1 MAGSEWQDSGQAP
14 EALAQ
19 VLAEHGPAGLSNAQV
34 MAGMLKDL
42 MPNAPRETNV
52 LVQAAET
59 GLAQTLRERLDQGL
73 APDAAVAMAAKTLQ
87 EQTGLGQ
94 DASLWAAATIGG
106 AMGLLPGGGGQLG
119 RTAELPDPAGVQAP
133 GGPSDDK
140 TVYGQ
145 VQQAPQNTADTRTA
159 FAQPGYQAAQ
169 YQQAQYPQ
177 AGYPQAQQA
186 GFAAGQ
192 QAQYQQAQPQQPQY
206 QQAQYQSP
214 QPGYQPDQ
222 PGQGYGG
229 YQAGPAGYPAGQ
241 PVSPYPPGTP
251 PPGGSGSRSKTG
263 TIIGVAAAA
272 VVLLIGLVVWSP
284 WSGSSVQSPTN
295 LHTAA
300 AATANTVTLA
310 WSAPS
315 GGPTPDKYEIVENG
329 RDLGSVASTITTE
342 RITGLSPATSYQY
355 QVIAVSGGKTSQ
367 PSAELTATTLTPP
380 LSAARLQSSYTTN
393 FQVVKADP
401 KDYLFHY
408 VGKRW
413 TNTWTFTP
421 DCSAGACKN
430 IGLTGK
436 IMKFDFSM
444 TLSWDGKLYYGTA
457 APVLGYCANNT
468 AYPIHYQ
475 LRIGV
480 KATAAAPSGTNWTAT
495 KWTGVILGVLPY
507 TPAGSTYCARHAFE
521 SGLKG
526 FSS

>member
-14 EALAQ
+14 AALAQ
-19 VLAEHGPAGLSNAQV
+19 VLAEHGSAGLSNAQI

-52 LVQAAET
+52 LVQAAEV
-59 GLAQTLRERLDQGL
+59 GLAQTLQDRLSQGL
-73 APDAAVAMAAKTLQ
+73 APDAAVAMAARTLQ

-94 DASLWAAATIGG
+94 DASLWAAATIGS
-106 AMGLLPGGGGQLG
+106 AMGLLPSRQPGQ
-119 RTAELPDPAGVQAP
+119 TAELPDPAGVQAP
-133 GGPSDDK
+133 AGRPDDN

-145 VQQAPQNTADTRTA
+145 AQAQPDTADTRTT
-159 FAQPGYQAAQ
+159 FAQPANPAGQ
-169 YQQAQYPQ
+169 YQQGQDPQAQQ

-186 GFAAGQ
+186 GFAPGQ
-192 QAQYQQAQPQQPQY
+192 QAQYPQQQQLYPQPQY
-206 QQAQYQSP
+206 QAP
-214 QPGYQPDQ
+214 QPGYQ

-229 YQAGPAGYPAGQ
+229 YQPRQGGYPAGQ
-241 PVSPYPPGTP
+241 PVQPYPPGTLP
-251 PPGGSGSRSKTG
+251 PAGSGSRGKTG
-263 TIIGVAAAA
+263 MIIGVAAAA
-272 VVLLIGLVVWSP
+272 VVLLIGLVVWAP
-284 WSGSSVQSPTN
+284 WSSSSVQSPTN

-315 GGPTPDKYEIVENG
+315 GGPAPSKYEIVENG
-329 RDLGSVASTITTE
+329 RDIGSVASTHTTE
-342 RITGLSPATSYQY
+342 RIIDLSPATSYHY
-355 QVIAVSGGKTSQ
+355 EIIAVSGAKTSQ
-367 PSAELTATTLTPP
+367 PSAALTATTLTPP

-393 FQVVKADP
+393 FDVLKADP
-401 KDYLFHY
+401 KDYLFHN
-408 VGKRW
+408 VGKQW

-421 DCSAGACKN
+421 DCSAGACKS

-436 IMKFDFSM
+436 IMKFGFST
-444 TLSWDGKLYYGTA
+444 TLSWDGKLYYGTT

-480 KATAAAPSGTNWTAT
+480 KVTAAAPSGTNWAAT

-507 TPAGSTYCARHAFE
+507 TPAGSTYCARHSFE

>member
-42 MPNAPRETNV
+42 MPNEPRETNV
-52 LVQAAET
+52 LVQAAEV
-59 GLAQTLRERLDQGL
+59 GLAQTLQERLDQGL

-94 DASLWAAATIGG
+94 DASLWAAGAIGAAIG
-106 AMGLLPGGGGQLG
+106 VLPGGGQLG

-133 GGPSDDK
+133 GGPAGDK

-145 VQQAPQNTADTRTA
+145 VPQAPQNTADTMTS
-159 FAQPGYQAAQ
+159 FAQPGYQAGQ

-192 QAQYQQAQPQQPQY
+192 QAPYQQAQQQPQY
-206 QQAQYQSP
+206 QQAQYQPP
-214 QPGYQPDQ
+214 QPGYQQ
-222 PGQGYGG
+222 GQAGQGYG
-229 YQAGPAGYPAGQ
+229 GYPAGQ
-241 PVSPYPPGTP
+241 PVPAYPAGT
-251 PPGGSGSRSKTG
+251 PPGGSGSRKKTG

-284 WSGSSVQSPTN
+284 WSSSSVQSPTN

-300 AATANTVTLA
+300 TATANTVTLG

-315 GGPTPDKYEIVENG
+315 GGPAPDKYEIVENG
-329 RDLGSVASTITTE
+329 RVIGSVASTVTTE
-342 RITGLSPATSYQY
+342 RIIDLSPATSYQY

-367 PSAELTATTLTPP
+367 PSAELTARTVTPP
-380 LSAARLQSSYTTN
+380 LSAARLQNSYTTN
-393 FQVVKADP
+393 FNVVKADP
-401 KDYLFHY
+401 KDYLFHN
-408 VGKRW
+408 VGKQW

-421 DCSAGACKN
+421 NCSAGACKS

-436 IMKFDFSM
+436 IMKFSFST

-480 KATAAAPSGTNWTAT
+480 KATAAAPSGTNWAAT

-507 TPAGSTYCARHAFE
+507 TPAGSTYCARHAFQ